1 MRLVERHI
9 IKQGH
14 KFYKELDDLAWR
26 SKNLYNYSNY
36 LVRQSFINEGR
47 YLNNI
52 DIFHQV
58 KNHETYKALPAK
70 VSNQVLIMLHRNWKS
85 FFAAQRSYNTDP
97 SKFKGRPRLP
107 YYKDINKGR
116 FALVYEAKAVSKRF
130 LQRGLLNPSK
140 TGIELP
146 TKLTD
151 VLEVRVIPRCGEYV
165 IEAVYEQEP
174 QPNAGLDFTKAAAI
188 DLGVDNLACITS
200 NKKGF
205 QPLLVN
211 GRVLKSINQQY
222 NKYKAYFQSKL
233 PKNRRSSNRIQRL
246 TAKRNHRIDTYLHRA
261 SRMIINKLT
270 SEGIGLLVIGNNPM
284 WKQEVNLGSTNNQNF
299 VSIPYSRLIEMLRYK
314 AELVGIQVVV
324 SEESYTSRASFLD
337 LDPIPTYRPGVR
349 NTQVFSGSRVKRAWY
364 KASDGRLIHA
374 DVNGSYNIL
383 RKVFPDAFAEGIGGI
398 AVCPVRISF

>member
-9 IKQGH
+9 IKHGH

-36 LVRQSFINEGR
+36 IVRQAFINEHR

-52 DIFHQV
+52 DVFHLV
-58 KNHETYKALPAK
+58 KTHETYKALPAK
-70 VSNQVLIMLHRNWKS
+70 VSNQVLIMLHRNWKA
-85 FFAAQRSYNTDP
+85 FFAANRSYNNDP

-107 YYKDINKGR
+107 NYKDINKGR

-130 LQRGLLNPSK
+130 LKRGLLNPSQ

-146 TKLTD
+146 TKLENI
-151 VLEVRVIPRCGEYV
+151 LELRVIPRCGEYV

-174 QPNAGLDFTKAAAI
+174 QVNPDLDFTMAAAI

-200 NKKGF
+200 NKRGF
-205 QPLLVN
+205 QPLLIN
-211 GRVLKSINQQY
+211 GKVIKSINQEF
-222 NKYKAYFQSKL
+222 NKYKAFFQSKL
-233 PKNRRSSNRIQRL
+233 PKNKKSSNRIQKL

-261 SRMIINKLT
+261 SRMIIDRLS
-270 SEGIGLLVIGNNPM
+270 SEGIGLLIIGDNPL

-299 VSIPYSRLIEMLRYK
+299 VSIPYSRFIEMLRYK
-314 AELVGIQVVV
+314 AELVGINVVV

-337 LDPIPTYRPGVR
+337 LDPIPTYMPGVR
-349 NTQVFSGSRVKRAWY
+349 NTQRFSGERVRRAWY
-364 KASDGRLIHA
+364 RASGGRMIHA